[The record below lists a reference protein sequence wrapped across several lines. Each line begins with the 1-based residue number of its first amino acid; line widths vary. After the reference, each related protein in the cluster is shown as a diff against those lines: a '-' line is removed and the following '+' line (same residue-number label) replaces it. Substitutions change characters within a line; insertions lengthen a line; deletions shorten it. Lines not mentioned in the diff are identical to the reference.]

1 LIAADESAPVASR
14 TAQEFPL
21 EIVFVERDGRRERH
35 LTGVPVV
42 IRDAQGR
49 YVFGGRSSG
58 PLFLSRLRKGRY
70 TVTRQ
75 CDAWSFLRP
84 VTIDTERGRVVYEA
98 PRHGFRDAAIG
109 II

>member
-1 LIAADESAPVASR
+1 MASR

-21 EIVFVERDGRRERH
+21 EIVFVEGDGRRERH

-42 IRDAQGR
+42 IRDSKGR
-49 YVFGGRSSG
+49 FVFGGRGSG

-84 VTIDTERGRVVYEA
+84 VTIDTDRGRVVYEA
-98 PRHGFRDAAIG
+98 PRHGFLDAAIG

>member
-1 LIAADESAPVASR
+1 MASR

-35 LTGVPVV
+35 LTGVPVL
-42 IRDAQGR
+42 IRDARGR

-70 TVTRQ
+70 TVTTQ

-84 VTIDTERGRVVYEA
+84 VKIDTERGRVVYET
-98 PRHGFRDAAIG
+98 PREVCEPAR
-109 II
+109 